1 MGPID
6 YGSLLQQLDVSPLL
20 NGLQV
25 RNQRDEV
32 RSADRQR
39 QAQVQLAREQFD
51 AKQQHQAGYL
61 AALKAWRDGGGNP
74 QGLRDLALQYPDE
87 SEGMVRAADS
97 YEAGAKRSIITDVS
111 SVLGALGSNNP
122 QLALSTLQDR
132 RTALANGGVDTS
144 HTDAAIQMI
153 RSGDVAGARAFLGYS
168 LGGLIGWD
176 HAAGVMETLGIGAKA
191 DAVRADDARAD
202 RDLDHRIHHDTVMEG
217 QGAARVSLSRA
228 AGARAAARGSARGGA
243 RGSRPPAG
251 FVLD

>member
-61 AALKAWRDGGGNP
+61 AALKAWRDGGGDP
-74 QGLRDLALQYPDE
+74 QGLRDLALQFPDE

-97 YEAGAKRSIITDVS
+97 YEAGSKRSIITDVS

-122 QLALSTLQDR
+122 QIALSTLRQR

-144 HTDAAIQMI
+144 HTDAAIEMI
-153 RSGDVAGARAFLGYS
+153 KSGDLSGARAFLGYS

-176 HAAGVMETLGIGAKA
+176 HAAGVMETLGLGDKA
-191 DAVRADDARAD
+191 DRARRDDARAD
-202 RDLDHRIHHDTVMEG
+202 ADLEERRRHNRATEG
-217 QGAARVSLSRA
+217 VQTDRVGIARS
-228 AGARAAARGSARGGA
+228 AAARTGSGRGGG
-243 RGSRPPAG
+243 RGNKPPTG